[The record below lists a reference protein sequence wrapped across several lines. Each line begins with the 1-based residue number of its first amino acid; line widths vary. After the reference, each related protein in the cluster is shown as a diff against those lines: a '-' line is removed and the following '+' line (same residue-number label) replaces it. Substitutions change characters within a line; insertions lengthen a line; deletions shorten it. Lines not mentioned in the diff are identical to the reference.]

1 MAFHLS
7 ALFNHMNT
15 QTPVNNT
22 TANVSADG
30 AVQNTVL
37 PPDNAANGADSTAGL
52 SILQNMLAGETFTG
66 HVIGM
71 RDNTVLL
78 QMMDGNS
85 FSARLSDGAAIQV
98 GQYLTFMVEENSDN
112 NISLKPLMT
121 GEQQALLI
129 GRALDAAD
137 FPATEDNI
145 NIVKELLNQNMSVN
159 ADTIAEMVKNNVKF
173 PDASLNTIASL
184 IKLDIPVTAENIAQ
198 FEAYKSY
205 EHSITKELN
214 SISDQISGLL
224 SELAH
229 AQENGADITQGMRMF
244 HNLVQAFYGTQN
256 STGQAESAPLSAYMD
271 TQALQD
277 LAKQIADAFSDAAA
291 VHSDKNMTGA
301 GMSGNMGLSEAAK
314 QQLSQLT
321 QSIADGSLTTQQL
334 LEQMTKLLRDNPN
347 AQKAFG
353 KLMDSKQMDG
363 LLKQMINETLKL
375 TPSDVAKEDSIK
387 NYYKRVRETIEKAED
402 AAGKQGGVDL
412 LSKSMES
419 IKSNIDFMNDLNK
432 NMTYFQMPIHFS
444 ESDANGELYVFTN
457 KKALANGTDHVSAM
471 LHLDMEH
478 LGAVDVYVKLAG
490 KNVSTNF
497 CLESPQMLDFV
508 YANIDKLNAR
518 LEALGYAAHFE
529 MKVAEDEKPF
539 DFVTDFVEK
548 EQVILPTTQYIFDT
562 KA

>member
-15 QTPVNNT
+15 QTPVNHT

-30 AVQNTVL
+30 TVQNTVL
-37 PPDNAANGADSTAGL
+37 PPDNAANGAGSNAGL

-71 RDNTVLL
+71 QDNTVLL

-85 FSARLSDGAAIQV
+85 FSARFSDGAAIQV
-98 GQYLTFMVEENSDN
+98 GQYLTFMVEENSDS

-137 FPATEDNI
+137 FPATEGNI
-145 NIVKELLNQNMSVN
+145 NIVKELLNQNMSVD

-229 AQENGADITQGMRMF
+229 AQENGADITQGMRTF

-271 TQALQD
+271 SQALEK
-277 LAKQIADAFSDAAA
+277 LAKQVTDAFSDAAA
-291 VHSDKNMTGA
+291 INSDKNMTEA
-301 GMSGNMGLSEAAK
+301 GMSGNTGLSEAAK

-321 QSIADGSLTTQQL
+321 QGIADGSLTTQQL
-334 LEQMTKLLRDNPN
+334 LKQMTELLRDNPN
-347 AQKAFG
+347 ALG
-353 KLMDSKQMDG
+353 KFMDSKEMDG

-375 TPSDVAKEDSIK
+375 APSDVAKEDGIK

-457 KKALANGTDHVSAM
+457 KKALANGADHVSAM
-471 LHLDMEH
+471 LHLDMDH

-497 CLESPQMLDFV
+497 CLESPEMLDFV

-529 MKVAEDEKPF
+529 MKVAADEKPF